1 MRGVAVVLLGM
12 LLGLSGCVVYDDGYG
27 HAGHRYE
34 EWHGGRQPYY
44 RSRGDDDGY
53 RRERDA
59 EHRHAR
65 HRDSDDDYR

>member
-27 HAGHRYE
+27 HAGRRYE

-44 RSRGDDDGY
+44 RSRGDDGY